1 MTNLRTTVIM
11 KTDIVGSTPRMAG
24 LSEAELAT
32 FLNQHR
38 ALIGEIVSRHAGTIV
53 RREGDAFWII
63 LPSVTTAVLAAVDMH
78 HGLWITHAGRGE
90 AQRVAIRV
98 VIAVGDVL
106 HTEQDIFGNV
116 LSLVA
121 RMEGVTPADEI
132 YLSQAAWLLLNKA
145 EVPTALVNSFTFKG
159 IVDPEPVYKV
169 EQKQRT
175 RVVTG
180 QTIVFTD
187 ARGWPS
193 FVQSN
198 PIPEVEEFLLRY
210 DDVIKDICDA
220 QGGTIRQ
227 FAGDN
232 YVLTFPDVPHAL
244 AAIERLCQQ
253 WQRLIPRFQMG
264 LLVGVHQGDIHILRS
279 YVFSHA
285 ITVAVL
291 LARLGSQMSPDKRT
305 CAVVTSQNVREAV
318 KHLSWGQKLE
328 RWQLEQASEGSAQE
342 QVAAQGAYRFVLDPN
357 A

>member
-24 LSEAELAT
+24 LSEAELAA

-38 ALIGEIVSRHAGTIV
+38 ALITEIVNRNAGTIV
-53 RREGDAFWII
+53 RQEGDSFWII
-63 LPSVTTAVLAAVDMH
+63 LPSVTTAVLAAIDMH
-78 HGLWITHAGRGE
+78 HNLWTMHAGRGA

-106 HTEQDIFGNV
+106 HTEQDIFGSA
-116 LSLVA
+116 LALVA

-145 EVPTALVNSFTFKG
+145 EVPTTFVNAFTFKG
-159 IVDPEPVYKV
+159 IVEAEQVYKV

-175 RVVTG
+175 RVVQG

-198 PIPEVEEFLLRY
+198 PIPEVEDFLLRY
-210 DDVIKDICDA
+210 DDVIKDICEA
-220 QGGTIRQ
+220 YGGTVRQ

-232 YVLTFPDVPHAL
+232 YVLTFPDVQHAL
-244 AAIERLCQQ
+244 AGIERLCQQ
-253 WQRLIPRFQMG
+253 WKHLIPRFQMG

-279 YVFSHA
+279 YVFSHD
-285 ITVAVL
+285 ITIAVL
-291 LARLGSQMSPDKRT
+291 LARLGGQMSPDMRT
-305 CAVVTSQNVREAV
+305 CSVVTSQNVRDAV
-318 KHLSWGQKLE
+318 QHLPWEQKLE
-328 RWQLEQASEGSAQE
+328 RWSAEQTSEDSTQNLL
-342 QVAAQGAYRFVLDPN
+342 AAQSAYRFVLEPD